1 MSDTFIWIFFIIVVL
16 IVGFVI
22 DRLAKNKTERKT
34 KHSVRVEI
42 ILWLFFIISG
52 VLNNLWRSF
61 SQNKKRN

>member
-1 MSDTFIWIFFIIVVL
+1 MPDTFIWIFFIIVVL

-34 KHSVRVEI
+34 KHSVGVEI

-52 VLNNLWRSF
+52 VFSRLWHSF

>member
-1 MSDTFIWIFFIIVVL
+1 MSDTFIWIYFIIVVL

-34 KHSVRVEI
+34 KHSVGVEV